1 MPHIQQLPPGVV
13 NKIAAGEVIERPASA
28 VKELLENSVDAG
40 ATRIDVAV
48 TDGGLKLIRVSDNGS
63 GIAPREL
70 TLAVASHATSKI
82 RSAEDL
88 FHVATFG
95 FRGEALASLA
105 EVSQLRIRSRVV
117 GAEMGAELLVNGGL
131 VEEVRPCAADV
142 GTIVEAANLFFN
154 TPVRRKF
161 LRTAQ
166 TELGHIT
173 ESLARIA
180 LVHPA
185 IHFTLKHNDRDVH
198 TLPPVADWQVR
209 IAELFG
215 GDLADNLIEVA
226 TEDADLRIRGFVAD
240 PAYNRANNRMQY
252 LFLNGRCIRD
262 RSLGHALGEAYRGLL
277 MSGRHPIAF
286 LHIELPP
293 DQVDVNV
300 HPTKLE
306 VRFLD
311 GGRVYSQLLGMLRS
325 RFLSTDLTARAR
337 LSPEL
342 SGAAQSDPASEHFRQ
357 VGFDL
362 DFAPPLAPEVDS
374 VAAAPRAF
382 DAGADHPPPT
392 PVVALRDDGTP
403 AIQVYNQYLITESE
417 EGVVVI
423 DQHALHERILYEELR
438 AKVLSGD
445 LEVQRLL
452 VPEPVQVS
460 PAERAVLL
468 EHAET
473 LARLGMEVEPFT
485 GSAVLVL
492 AYPAMLSNLNPA
504 DMVRQVANLLA
515 VPHSQPGVRDLV
527 DELLHMI
534 SCKAA
539 VKAGDRLSREEI
551 TVLLRR
557 RHVVENSHHC
567 PHGRPTALVF
577 SREELDRRF
586 QRI

>member
-1 MPHIQQLPPGVV
+1 
-13 NKIAAGEVIERPASA
+13 
-28 VKELLENSVDAG
+28 
-40 ATRIDVAV
+40 
-48 TDGGLKLIRVSDNGS
+48 
-63 GIAPREL
+63 
-70 TLAVASHATSKI
+70 
-82 RSAEDL
+82 
-88 FHVATFG
+88 
-95 FRGEALASLA
+95 
-105 EVSQLRIRSRVV
+105 
-117 GAEMGAELLVNGGL
+117 
-131 VEEVRPCAADV
+131 
-142 GTIVEAANLFFN
+142 
-154 TPVRRKF
+154 
-161 LRTAQ
+161 
-166 TELGHIT
+166 
-173 ESLARIA
+173 
-180 LVHPA
+180 
-185 IHFTLKHNDRDVH
+185 
-198 TLPPVADWQVR
+198 
-209 IAELFG
+209 
-215 GDLADNLIEVA
+215 
-226 TEDADLRIRGFVAD
+226 
-240 PAYNRANNRMQY
+240 
-252 LFLNGRCIRD
+252 
-262 RSLGHALGEAYRGLL
+262 